1 MKSPALDG
9 ASATARLDRV
19 PRDGDPP
26 YAWVMLPLAILMQL
40 GTSPGQTFGV
50 SLFNEPMRDSLGLSH
65 TELTGAYMLASALA
79 AVPLMWIGRRM
90 DRVGLRRVSLVLVAV
105 VAAAC
110 FVISRVN
117 GIVGLTLAFFLLR
130 AFGQG
135 GLSMASGNTLGMWFS
150 RRLGLASG
158 IAGIGA
164 ACGVAVTPFVYNSL
178 IEYFGWR
185 DAYTVIGG
193 VLLVLLLPLMV
204 LTYRNNI
211 DAMAEAAAP
220 AHATRPKGGVSFT
233 LREAIRTPAYWTATA
248 CAALTGLLCTAI
260 FFNLDPM
267 LTRNGLTSGH
277 AAAVFPWVASA
288 MALMQ
293 LNGGMLAD
301 RLPLRVLMAVAMA
314 LLGGG
319 VLVMGEGTTPLV
331 VYAGGVMLGAGQG
344 LMAVTGN
351 TLWPRYFG
359 RRELGSIRSSVW
371 TVTVAACSVGPF
383 IMGLTLDL
391 TGTYEP
397 SLWVFVALAAVTS
410 AATFVWG
417 GPPEVVEAS
426 QPCTSAALAAG

>member
-9 ASATARLDRV
+9 AATTRHDV
-19 PRDGDPP
+19 DPP
-26 YAWVMLPLAILMQL
+26 YAWAMLPLAILMQL

-50 SLFNEPMRDSLGLSH
+50 SLFNEPIRESLGLSH

-79 AVPLMWIGRRM
+79 AVPLMWLGRRM
-90 DRVGLRRVSLVLVAV
+90 DRHGLRRVSLLLVAV

-110 FVISRVN
+110 FVISQVN

-158 IAGIGA
+158 VAGIGA
-164 ACGVAVTPFVYNSL
+164 ACGVAVTPFVYNAL
-178 IEYFGWR
+178 IQHFGWR
-185 DAYTVIGG
+185 DAYAVIGG
-193 VLLVLLLPLMV
+193 VLLLVLLPLMW
-204 LTYRNNI
+204 LTYQNNVE
-211 DAMAEAAAP
+211 AMAAAP
-220 AHATRPKGGVSFT
+220 SNGAKPHSGRSFT
-233 LREAIRTPAYWTATA
+233 LRDAMRTPAYWTATA
-248 CAALTGLLCTAI
+248 CTALTGLICTAV

-267 LTRNGLTSGH
+267 LARNGLTSAH

-301 RLPLRVLMAVAMA
+301 RAPLRVLMAVAIV

-319 VLVMGEGTTPLV
+319 MLVMGEGTTPLV
-331 VYAGGVMLGAGQG
+331 VYAGGLMLGAGQG
-344 LMAVTGN
+344 LMSVTGN
-351 TLWPRYFG
+351 TLLPRYFG

-383 IMGLTLDL
+383 IMGLTFDL

-397 SLWVFVALAAVTS
+397 SLWLFAALAAVTS
-410 AATFVWG
+410 VATFVWG
-417 GPPEVVEAS
+417 GPPKVAEAS
-426 QPCTSAALAAG
+426 QPCASAALAAS